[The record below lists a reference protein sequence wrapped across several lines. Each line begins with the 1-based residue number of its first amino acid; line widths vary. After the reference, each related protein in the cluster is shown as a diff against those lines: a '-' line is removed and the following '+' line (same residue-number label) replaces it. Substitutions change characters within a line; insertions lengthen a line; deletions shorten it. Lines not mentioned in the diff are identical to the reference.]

1 MANAAKKITEA
12 ELLEVQSMNNAF
24 NQLKLKIAD
33 TVLTKEHL
41 LGEVAKL
48 KEEYKSV
55 EEKLT
60 EKYGQDAVID
70 IQTGDISEKEKE
82 KLEKV
87 E

>member
-70 IQTGDISEKEKE
+70 NGPCRIIIKNDITYSFSI
-82 KLEKV
+82 
-87 E
+87 